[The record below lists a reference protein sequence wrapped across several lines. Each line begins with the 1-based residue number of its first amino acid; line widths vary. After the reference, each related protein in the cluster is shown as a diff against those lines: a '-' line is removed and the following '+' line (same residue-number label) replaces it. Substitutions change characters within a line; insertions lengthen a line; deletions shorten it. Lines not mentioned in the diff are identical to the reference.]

1 MEIELQN
8 AIIGHKNVI
17 IGSLKRHYKA
27 LEIYLFL
34 NSILRKSS
42 FKRWAFS

>member
-8 AIIGHKNVI
+8 VT
-17 IGSLKRHYKA
+17 IGSLKRHYKV
-27 LEIYLFL
+27 LEFFFFY

-42 FKRWAFS
+42 FKRREFS